1 MIYSDNFLNFWSWY
15 GEGEMNATLKG
26 SKSEAAKSYDKA
38 YKRWV
43 KDNKELP
50 DTSVEAFAKEIRHG
64 YLIHEKNRKNARKS
78 NAFVPRLKNAST
90 WLNQACWE
98 HDVARPSGD
107 YLQDAK
113 EAQTASKCAC
123 GGEPIGRTADLSGW
137 ICSKCYQQE
146 WVDEIRKTTDHNR
159 IRWTPRNMMGEFPK
173 LEDETWAQW
182 SMRTAQ
188 KIVKQAPAHS
198 PLKALQPARQDDRD
212 WFASRGW
219 KA

>member
-1 MIYSDNFLNFWSWY
+1 MNYSDPFLNFWSWY

-26 SKSEAAKSYDKA
+26 SKLEAAKSYEKA
-38 YKRWV
+38 FKRWA
-43 KDNKELP
+43 KETESE
-50 DTSVEAFAKEIRHG
+50 DKSMEAFGKEIRHG

-98 HDVARPSGD
+98 HDVVRPSGD

-137 ICSKCYQQE
+137 ICRACYQKE
-146 WVDEIRKTTDHNR
+146 WVDEIRKTTDMAR
-159 IRWTPRNMMGEFPK
+159 IKWTPRNMLGDHPKQEGES
-173 LEDETWAQW
+173 WAQW
-182 SMRTAQ
+182 SMRVARQ
-188 KIVKQAPAHS
+188 IVRQAPANS
-198 PLKALQPARQDDRD
+198 PLKALQPVKQDDRD